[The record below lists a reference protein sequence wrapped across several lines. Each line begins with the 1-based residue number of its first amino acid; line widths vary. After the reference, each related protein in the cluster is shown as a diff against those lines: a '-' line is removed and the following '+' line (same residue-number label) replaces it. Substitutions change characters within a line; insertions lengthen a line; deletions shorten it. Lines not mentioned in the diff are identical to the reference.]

1 MTIFND
7 EGFHQKSKIVWVF
20 SNIWRLEWVM
30 GTKFAINVS
39 MKGYW
44 MLYNARFTSFN
55 IYELFKENQEGGMES
70 KNLLHTPTHLD
81 WKPVDM
87 CGK

>member
-7 EGFHQKSKIVWVF
+7 EGFHQKSKIVWVL

-55 IYELFKENQEGGMES
+55 ISELFKENQEGGMES